1 MATCTVALITRM
13 QCIFCNRIELVKIR
27 ATEQVAI
34 LFDAEIRVNFLTF
47 SAALGK
53 TRTSSVLRSL
63 ARKFV
68 RFVGKKIIRGP
79 KKRIVDKL
87 RRFSTFCRLRRMIMV
102 DFL

>member
-1 MATCTVALITRM
+1 
-13 QCIFCNRIELVKIR
+13 IR

-68 RFVGKKIIRGP
+68 RFVGKKNNSWP
-79 KKRIVDKL
+79 KKKNRGQVEA
-87 RRFSTFCRLRRMIMV
+87 
-102 DFL
+102 FLNFQLSAASDV